1 MKIKQQKQVKA
12 FLIKEFG
19 KDRGS
24 ALFNRQ
30 EEMLNI
36 LIKNTQNKS
45 PNQMK
50 TLIQVIL
57 SGVALFKILSK
68 EEMPEEEV
76 YGYMQKYL
84 FDEVGAKMH
93 SSMAKMELIPGFYAL
108 YSRIF
113 LKVMRG
119 TDLQESVQERGKDYF
134 DVTIHKCLWH
144 TTCAENGC
152 AELCHTFC
160 DADHVTYGGLK
171 KIGFSRTKTL
181 GSGGDCCDFHF
192 YKK

>member
-45 PNQMK
+45 TNQMK

-57 SGVALFKILSK
+57 PGIALFKILSK
-68 EEMPEEEV
+68 EEIPEEDV
-76 YGYMQKYL
+76 YEYMQKYL

-93 SSMAKMELIPGFYAL
+93 SSMAKMELIPGFYAF
-108 YSRIF
+108 YSFILLR
-113 LKVMRG
+113 V
-119 TDLQESVQERGKDYF
+119 
-134 DVTIHKCLWH
+134 
-144 TTCAENGC
+144 
-152 AELCHTFC
+152 
-160 DADHVTYGGLK
+160 
-171 KIGFSRTKTL
+171 
-181 GSGGDCCDFHF
+181 
-192 YKK
+192 

>member
-12 FLIKEFG
+12 FSIKEFG
-19 KDRGS
+19 EDRGS

-36 LIKNTQNKS
+36 LIKNMENKS

-57 SGVALFKILSK
+57 PGIALFKILSK
-68 EEMPEEEV
+68 EEMPEEDV
-76 YGYMQKYL
+76 YEYMQKYL

-93 SSMAKMELIPGFYAL
+93 SSMAKMELIPGFYTL

-119 TDLQESVQERGKDYF
+119 TDLQESVQKRGKDYF

-152 AELCHTFC
+152 AELCHIFC
-160 DADHVTYGGLK
+160 DADHMLPMV
-171 KIGFSRTKTL
+171 
-181 GSGGDCCDFHF
+181 D
-192 YKK
+192 

>member
-1 MKIKQQKQVKA
+1 M
-12 FLIKEFG
+12 
-19 KDRGS
+19 
-24 ALFNRQ
+24 
-30 EEMLNI
+30 
-36 LIKNTQNKS
+36 
-45 PNQMK
+45 
-50 TLIQVIL
+50 
-57 SGVALFKILSK
+57 FKILSK
-68 EEMPEEEV
+68 EEMPEEDV
-76 YGYMQKYL
+76 YEYMQKYL

-119 TDLQESVQERGKDYF
+119 TDLQESVQKRGKDYF

-152 AELCHTFC
+152 AELCHIFC

>member
-24 ALFNRQ
+24 TLFNRQ

-36 LIKNTQNKS
+36 LIKNTENKS

-57 SGVALFKILSK
+57 PGIALFKILSK
-68 EEMPEEEV
+68 EEMPEEDV
-76 YGYMQKYL
+76 YEYMQKYL

-119 TDLQESVQERGKDYF
+119 TDLQESVQKRGKDYF

-152 AELCHTFC
+152 AELCHIFC

-171 KIGFSRTKTL
+171 KICFSRTKTL